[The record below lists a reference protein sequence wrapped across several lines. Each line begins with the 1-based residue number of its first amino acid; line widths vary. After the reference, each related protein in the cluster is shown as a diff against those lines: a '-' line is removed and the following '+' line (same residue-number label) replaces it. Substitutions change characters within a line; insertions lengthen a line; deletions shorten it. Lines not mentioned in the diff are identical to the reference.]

1 MSPKRGESK
10 VAGKHSGTHGK
21 VECRSS
27 QRLPGGVVS
36 EGAKHGAT
44 QPSGG
49 GTKSKDA
56 ADTKARPNQ
65 SLPEGFNNG
74 GQGDYPHGPLTHHN
88 CGGVHSAPS
97 QHLPGG
103 HWGDDNVSQGKG
115 KGAVRGADAYQGP
128 RKEQSDPTPRKPG
141 Q

>member
-1 MSPKRGESK
+1 M
-10 VAGKHSGTHGK
+10 AGKHSGSNGK

-27 QRLPGGVVS
+27 QRLPGGLVA

-56 ADTKARPNQ
+56 YDSKARADQ

-74 GQGDYPHGPLTHHN
+74 GQGDYPHAPLTTRN
-88 CGGVHSAPS
+88 YGGTHAQPN
-97 QHLPGG
+97 QMLPMG
-103 HWGDDNVSQGKG
+103 HYGADNVSQGKHV
-115 KGAVRGADAYQGP
+115 GATRAADAYQGP
-128 RKEQSDPTPRKPG
+128 RKCQDDPTPRKPS